1 MLSTVKA
8 KEVVDKRT
16 GLMWQD
22 EPKIVS
28 LTQPK
33 AVNYCE
39 GLTLYGHK
47 DWRLPT
53 IDELKSIVDYSR
65 PKDEVAIKT
74 EFKHTQSSGY
84 LTSSKVV
91 DSSSF
96 WVVYF
101 ANGTD
106 FWTTDSASYYVR
118 CVRQ

>member
-84 LTSSKVV
+84 WTSSKVV
-91 DSSSF
+91 DRF
-96 WVVYF
+96 WVVGFDDGY
-101 ANGTD
+101 GT
-106 FWTTDSASYYVR
+106 WLNASDSLYVR

>member
-22 EPKIVS
+22 EPKIVG

-53 IDELKSIVDYSR
+53 IDELKSIVDYSH

-74 EFKHTQSSGY
+74 EFKHTQISGY

-101 ANGTD
+101 DDGNDGWNNG
-106 FWTTDSASYYVR
+106 SGSYYVR